1 MSHPS
6 QMDIAVSTIM
16 ETGAVLDGRMEAGI
30 PKVIRCQDLAILIT
44 TSRGMSVTPVTS
56 NMIVALAIAL
66 IRMIGHVVPAG
77 VVRLTQK
84 TEFAAEP
91 LQVRTATASRIAII
105 NLLTVFV
112 TLGMEGW
119 SHSCSTP

>member
-6 QMDIAVSTIM
+6 QMDIVVSTIT
-16 ETGAVLDGRMEAGI
+16 ETGAVLDGQMEAGI
-30 PKVIRCQDLAILIT
+30 TKVIRSQDLAIQIT

-56 NMIVALAIAL
+56 NMIVALATAL
-66 IRMIGHVVPAG
+66 IRMIGNVVLAG

-84 TEFAAEP
+84 TEDAAAP
-91 LQVRTATASRIAII
+91 LQARTATASRIATM
-105 NLLTVFV
+105 NLLTVCV
-112 TLGMEGW
+112 TLGMEGR